1 MQKRKIIILTISIVA
16 LSGVALAGSWA
27 GWFNNSVTVNE
38 LPAAKEEFQHI
49 CERMKGDMEVNL
61 AGTITLYDGEK
72 PAEAK
77 EKTTYRYIRKQEQC
91 FSQLSYLQTFC
102 NGKMTVQLDTVNQ
115 VIMVFNISTGKRR
128 KKGMMQLSPDM
139 LFDEKADFRIM
150 GKVTQTNNNART
162 ITLQSDFN
170 PEIKSTALTYDP
182 VTDQIKHAVIKWW
195 KDGGALKE
203 TVNSNKVWISH
214 IDYQWLPATDMNI
227 DEEINKIITINKDQI
242 EPALKYQN
250 YQLHISNP
258 EQ

>member
-1 MQKRKIIILTISIVA
+1 VV
-16 LSGVALAGSWA
+16 LSGVALAGSRA
-27 GWFNNSVTVNE
+27 GWFNTSVTVNE
-38 LPAAKEEFQHI
+38 LPEAKEEFKHI
-49 CERMKGDMEVNL
+49 CDRMKSDMNVNL
-61 AGTITLYDGEK
+61 TGTITLYDGEK
-72 PAEAK
+72 PAEQK
-77 EKTTYRYIRKQEQC
+77 EKTTYRYIRKEEKF

-102 NGKMTVQLDTVNQ
+102 NGGMTVQLDTIDQ
-115 VIMVFNISTGKRR
+115 VIVVSNISTGKRK
-128 KKGMMQLSPDM
+128 KKGMMQLAPDM

-150 GKVTQTNNNART
+150 GNVSQTIDDERIIA
-162 ITLQSDFN
+162 LQSDFN

-182 VTDQIKHAVIKWW
+182 ITYQIKHAVIKWW

-203 TVNSNKVWISH
+203 TINPNQIWISH

-227 DEEINKIITINKDQI
+227 DEEINKIITINKGQI